1 LTNGVTI
8 VNVQFKKG
16 ILEICVLVLLEKKD
30 CYGYEL
36 VQKISNKIEI
46 SEGSMYPLLRRLTK
60 EGYFTTYIQE
70 SSGGPARKYY
80 RLTKQGR
87 EYLHEQMREWKEFS
101 DAVNE
106 LIEEGIGSEET
117 TIFRKSR

>member
-1 LTNGVTI
+1 MTT

-16 ILEICVLVLLEKKD
+16 ILEICVLVLLDKKD

-36 VQKISNKIEI
+36 VQKISDKIEI

-60 EGYFTTYIQE
+60 EGYFTTYFQE

-80 RLTKQGR
+80 RLTELGR
-87 EYLHEQMREWKEFS
+87 DYLHEQMQEWKEFS
-101 DAVNE
+101 NAVNQ
-106 LIEEGIGSEET
+106 LIKEGVSGE
-117 TIFRKSR
+117 

>member
-1 LTNGVTI
+1 

-16 ILEICVLVLLEKKD
+16 ILEICVLVLLDKKD

-36 VQKISNKIEI
+36 VQKISDKIEI

-60 EGYFTTYIQE
+60 EGYFTTYFQE

-80 RLTKQGR
+80 RLTELGR
-87 EYLHEQMREWKEFS
+87 DYLHEQMQEWKEFS
-101 DAVNE
+101 NAVNQ
-106 LIEEGIGSEET
+106 LIKEGVSGE
-117 TIFRKSR
+117 

>member
-1 LTNGVTI
+1 M
-8 VNVQFKKG
+8 NVQFKKG

-60 EGYFTTYIQE
+60 EGYFTTYFQE

-80 RLTKQGR
+80 RLTEQGR

-106 LIEEGIGSEET
+106 LIEEGIGSE
-117 TIFRKSR
+117 